1 MQDRTRVPAPS
12 SGFRSSRSV
21 NHADDFS
28 VREPRD
34 IVDIPG
40 IRRPAEAASAVP
52 ADGAPPPQSG
62 PRKPFLMI
70 WFRCCLT
77 YGRLNK
83 TPDGLFYEGRCP
95 KCLAHLEVP
104 VGDGGTNRRMF
115 EAQ

>member
-1 MQDRTRVPAPS
+1 
-12 SGFRSSRSV
+12 V
-21 NHADDFS
+21 NRADDFS

-40 IRRPAEAASAVP
+40 VRAPAAGSSAARPDPAAGSAP
-52 ADGAPPPQSG
+52 EKG

-104 VGDGGTNRRMF
+104 VGEGGTNRRMF
-115 EAQ
+115 EAE